1 MLPRM
6 RTIRECIAMLRSDD
20 PQTALTEHAL
30 RCMVKQG
37 TVPAIK
43 IGNKNLINYD
53 MLCAELAGNIS

>member
-1 MLPRM
+1 M
-6 RTIRECIAMLRSDD
+6 RTIRECIAMLRLDD

-37 TVPAIK
+37 TIPAVK

-53 MLCAELAGNIS
+53 ILCAELAGNIS